1 MSADNSTEASMSDD
15 SEGIRIGRWLLMD
28 ASRPLLAGALTVAVF
43 VAFVVVVEWVSP
55 SFPQQ
60 IADTDM
66 MDTTFSAMITAIV
79 TGTTLVVT
87 IGQLVLTQ
95 ENGPLGDQ
103 AERMDKSM
111 DVRDHVASLIGS
123 PSPIEP
129 STFLSEILDGT
140 EERSRAVVAAVDGT
154 DGDGLWGAV
163 RELDA
168 NVSRNA
174 DAVRG
179 RLDDAEFG
187 SFDVVAAALQF
198 DYSRK
203 IVAVEHILDD
213 HADSLSEEQRER
225 LDELKT
231 ALSLFGPAR
240 EHVKT
245 LYFQWALIELSQLIL
260 YAAVPALLVAGLMIA
275 VVDVGTFPSQTAGVD
290 NLLLVVA
297 SAYAITLVPFMLF
310 VAYVLRILTVAKL
323 TLAIEPLTLQ

>member
-1 MSADNSTEASMSDD
+1 MSGD
-15 SEGIRIGRWLLMD
+15 SGVGRWFRTD
-28 ASRPLLAGALTVAVF
+28 ASRPLLAGVLTVGVF
-43 VAFVVVVEWVSP
+43 VAFVTVGEWLAPAFSE
-55 SFPQQ
+55 Q

-87 IGQLVLTQ
+87 IGQLVLAQ

-103 AERMDKSM
+103 YDRMERSM
-111 DVRDHVASLIGS
+111 EVRDRVATLVDT

-129 STFLSEILDGT
+129 AAFLGEILDGI
-140 EERSRAVVAAVDGT
+140 EDRSEALEAAVSGT
-154 DGDGLWGAV
+154 GDGDLREAV
-163 RELDA
+163 ADLDA
-168 NVSRNA
+168 NVNRNA
-174 DAVRG
+174 DAVRE
-179 RLDDAEFG
+179 RLDGAQFG

-203 IVAVEHILDD
+203 VFAVERIVDD
-213 HADSLSEEQRER
+213 HADSLSDDQSER

-245 LYFQWALIELSQLIL
+245 LYFQWALIRLSQLIL
-260 YAAVPALLVAGLMIA
+260 YAAVPALIVAGLMIA
-275 VVDVGTFPSQTAGVD
+275 VVDVGTFPGQTAGVD
-290 NLLLVVA
+290 HLLLVVGGA
-297 SAYAITLVPFMLF
+297 FAVTLAPFMLF
-310 VAYVLRILTVAKL
+310 VAYLLRILTVAKR

>member
-1 MSADNSTEASMSDD
+1 MSGD
-15 SEGIRIGRWLLMD
+15 SGVGRWFRTD
-28 ASRPLLAGALTVAVF
+28 ASRPLLAGVLTVGVF
-43 VAFVVVVEWVSP
+43 VAFVTVGEWLAPAFSE
-55 SFPQQ
+55 Q

-87 IGQLVLTQ
+87 IGQLVLAQ

-103 AERMDKSM
+103 YDRMERSM
-111 DVRDHVASLIGS
+111 EVRDRVATLVDT

-129 STFLSEILDGT
+129 AAFLGEILDGI
-140 EERSRAVVAAVDGT
+140 EDRSEALEAAVSGT
-154 DGDGLWGAV
+154 GDGDLREAV
-163 RELDA
+163 ADLDA
-168 NVSRNA
+168 NVNRNA
-174 DAVRG
+174 DAVRE
-179 RLDDAEFG
+179 RLDGAQFG

-203 IVAVEHILDD
+203 VFAVERIADE
-213 HADSLSEEQRER
+213 HADSLSDDQSER

-245 LYFQWALIELSQLIL
+245 LYFQWALIRLSQLIL
-260 YAAVPALLVAGLMIA
+260 YAAVPALIVAGLMIA
-275 VVDVGTFPSQTAGVD
+275 VVDVGTFPGQTAGVD
-290 NLLLVVA
+290 HLLLVVGGA
-297 SAYAITLVPFMLF
+297 FAVTLAPFMLF
-310 VAYVLRILTVAKL
+310 VAYLLRILTVAKR